1 MAPQARGFMI
11 LRKVKPGASS
21 HAMPVEDKTQ
31 DNLPDRGQCYIVI
44 SESYP

>member
-11 LRKVKPGASS
+11 LRKVKPGAGS

-31 DNLPDRGQCYIVI
+31 IED
-44 SESYP
+44 SEVVTL